1 MTKPH
6 SFHIPVM
13 GIGFTIDT
21 PLKVAHL
28 GIDSVISLVDD
39 MLLERLRKM
48 YSEKFNVPYEEIT
61 KKADDLRARR
71 ITAYLN
77 LVNEFAEKKFEKLK
91 DVTTNQGKEL
101 KEYFKLLPDTS
112 KLKQEFNSLV
122 NKVSNLSEMESWIK
136 ENVKMGSIDV
146 NIMTK
151 VDKEN
156 YKKKEKLPVEY
167 NDAHAALRGYALSNL
182 KSSIV
187 LSAGMN
193 PRLFSYM
200 ENFDD
205 FYADENGEI
214 NKKIILKVS
223 DYRSALIQGKYLAKK
238 GIWVSEYRIES
249 GLNCGGH
256 AFATDGYLLGPV
268 LEEFK
273 AKRED
278 LYNDIFSV
286 LEPALGKKE
295 KPVPKVKL
303 DMRITAQGG
312 VGNAEEHNFLLDHY
326 GLDSIGWG
334 TPFLLVP
341 SVTTVDNE
349 TRQQLVKAKEDD
361 LYLSG
366 ISPLGVPFNSM
377 KGNSKDKE
385 RDANLEK
392 GRPGSSC
399 PKGYV
404 QLNKEFGDKAICTAS
419 RQYQRLKIK
428 SLEDQN
434 LPENEFKSEYNKVV
448 DRSCTCVGLGTTA
461 LIAHGLDTRVEGAG
475 VSICPGPNMAY
486 YDKLISMP
494 DMIGHIYGRKNIIS
508 RTDRPHMFIKELYL
522 YIDYL
527 KGKVGDATNAPTV
540 KEQKYLRMFADNLEE
555 GINYYFNLIENGGKD
570 ITNASTVIKS
580 ELEKCFTTLKLLTLR
595 IDNLMLFNI
604 KRSEEVRETRE
615 IAFKESAYTH
625 NRKSIVSF
633 GQFM

>member
-1 MTKPH
+1 MIKPH

-21 PLKVAHL
+21 PMKVAHW

-39 MLLERLRKM
+39 MLLERLREM
-48 YSEKFNVPYEEIT
+48 YSERLDLPYEEIG
-61 KKADDLRARR
+61 KKAEDKRARR

-77 LVNEFAEKKFEKLK
+77 LVNDYANKKFEQVK
-91 DVTTNQGKEL
+91 DITNNQGKEL
-101 KEYFKLLPDTS
+101 KEYFNLLPDTS
-112 KLKQEFNSLV
+112 QLKQEFNRLTE
-122 NKVSNLSEMESWIK
+122 KVTNLSEIEDWVK
-136 ENVKMGSIDV
+136 ENLKIGNIDV

-156 YKKKEKLPVEY
+156 YIKKEKLPVEY
-167 NDAHAALRGYALSNL
+167 NDAHAALRGYALSDL
-182 KSSIV
+182 ESSII

-205 FYADENGEI
+205 FYSDENGHI
-214 NKKIILKVS
+214 KKKIVLKVS
-223 DYRSALIQGKYLAKK
+223 DYRSAFIQGKYLAKK

-268 LEEFK
+268 LDEFK
-273 AKRED
+273 NKRVE
-278 LYNDIFSV
+278 LYESIYKILISS
-286 LEPALGKKE
+286 LEKKE
-295 KPVPKVKL
+295 RPIPEKI

-312 VGNAEEHNFLLDHY
+312 VGNSDEHNFLLNEYD
-326 GLDSIGWG
+326 LDSVGWG

-349 TRQQLVKAKEDD
+349 TRKQLVEAKEKD

-377 KGNSKDKE
+377 KGNSKDGE
-385 RDANLEK
+385 RDANIDK

-419 RQYQRLKIK
+419 RQYQRLKINELK
-428 SLEDQN
+428 EED
-434 LPENEFKSEYNKVV
+434 LTEDEYRYEYNKVV

-486 YDKLISMP
+486 FSKLVSMK
-494 DMIGHIYGRKNIIS
+494 DMIGHIYGRNNIIT
-508 RTDRPHMFIKELYL
+508 RDDRPNMFIKELNI
-522 YIDYL
+522 YIDFL
-527 KGKVGDATNAPTV
+527 KGKVQEASRNPME
-540 KEQKYLRMFADNLEE
+540 KEQKYLLKFVENLEG
-555 GINYYFNLIENGGKD
+555 GIEYYSNLFQEKGSSFRE
-570 ITNASTVIKS
+570 STES
-580 ELEKCFTTLKLLTLR
+580 LLLNLEDSIQNLKLLKLR
-595 IDNLMLFNI
+595 ISNLMLFKMKKSDDYKI
-604 KRSEEVRETRE
+604 E
-615 IAFKESAYTH
+615 IDKSNKFKESIFTH
-625 NRKSIVSF
+625 KSNPMSNINI
-633 GQFM
+633 